1 MPNLDGISATRNIR
15 QYDTLTPII
24 SMTSN
29 TTDSDIIEYFGS
41 GMTDVLPKPFSKQSL
56 FSMLDKYCAHLKAI
70 QRNYGIEQGQIPR
83 NLGELG
89 LPAIP
94 LATIGSNVPSN
105 ASRLQEQA
113 STSAKPE
120 TNDSYGE
127 TSNAQNSNSQFPSA
141 LSPSFFNFSQLPP
154 HFTNFMS
161 SISQDNTQQRGAN
174 AEGREW
180 RSTNSTE
187 PESERSQKKRK
198 TGML

>member
-1 MPNLDGISATRNIR
+1 
-15 QYDTLTPII
+15 
-24 SMTSN
+24 MTSN

-127 TSNAQNSNSQFPSA
+127 TGNAQNSNSQFAST

-161 SISQDNTQQRGAN
+161 SISQDNTQERGAN

-180 RSTNSTE
+180 RGTNSTE